1 MGGVSTAGLRP
12 GLGFGGSTH
21 VLFMEIAGALTEPG
35 VGASS
40 LLIAEGIAGIRTGG
54 ESASKGEVRLDNGV
68 GWDGATW

>member
-1 MGGVSTAGLRP
+1 
-12 GLGFGGSTH
+12 
-21 VLFMEIAGALTEPG
+21 MEIAGALTEPG